1 MKPHSAQEYADWK
14 DSLFSRARILIAED
28 PESFALAGNLLAQTF
43 SNEFIWEMDADN
55 PESPRLGWDPE
66 RILITRICSARSAAI
81 GQSEE
86 HLVAKLDF
94 RFTGKITERLRA
106 ARQSI
111 LAILLAADPDANDYI
126 TADIC
131 ELALL
136 QFESTEPQILG
147 RIWVP
152 WNWNEE
158 DQYLCPGTRCHT
170 CPTPEALH
178 TLESAL
184 KLVEQRVVSI
194 KNDVKAQ
201 KTISNHTKKAR
212 WFTRVTKGLLTG
224 DTLRKAVTRKALINS
239 TQSTPNGEWTHSVNE
254 VCEAYPQHE
263 LRIRKAI
270 ELEQ

>member
-1 MKPHSAQEYADWK
+1 MNALEYSSWIDSLYRRAQELISQETELFMIAGK
-14 DSLFSRARILIAED
+14 QLAELFSDEYAKNPYQDKCVDELPRQGM
-28 PESFALAGNLLAQTF
+28 SSQQLLLF
-43 SNEFIWEMDADN
+43 
-55 PESPRLGWDPE
+55 
-66 RILITRICSARSAAI
+66 RICSARNAAVAQNSAI
-81 GQSEE
+81 DLSP
-86 HLVAKLDF
+86 LDF
-94 RFTGKITERLRA
+94 GPTHRKSIRILK
-106 ARQSI
+106 ARQAI

-136 QFESTEPQILG
+136 QFESTEPQTFG
-147 RIWVP
+147 RKWVP
-152 WNWNEE
+152 WNWKEE

-170 CPTPEALH
+170 CPTPEALF

-194 KNDVKAQ
+194 ENDVKAQ
-201 KTISNHTKKAR
+201 KTISNDAKKAR
-212 WFTRVTKGLLTG
+212 WFTSVTKGLLTG

-263 LRIRKAI
+263 SRIRKAI